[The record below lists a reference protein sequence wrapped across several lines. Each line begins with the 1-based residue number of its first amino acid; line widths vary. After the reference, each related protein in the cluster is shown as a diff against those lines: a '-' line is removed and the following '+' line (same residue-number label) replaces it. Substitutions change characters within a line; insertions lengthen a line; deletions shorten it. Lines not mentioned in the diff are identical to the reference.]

1 MNVRPETIKCLEENT
16 GNKLLNISLDNN
28 FSDLTPKVKVPKKK
42 KKNKFNYIKLKIF
55 YIKKKAI
62 NNMKW
67 QPVEAEKT
75 FINCI
80 SGKG

>member
-42 KKNKFNYIKLKIF
+42 KKKQVQLHQTKNFLHKKESHQQHEMATCGSGENIYKLYI
-55 YIKKKAI
+55 
-62 NNMKW
+62 W
-67 QPVEAEKT
+67 
-75 FINCI
+75 
-80 SGKG
+80 